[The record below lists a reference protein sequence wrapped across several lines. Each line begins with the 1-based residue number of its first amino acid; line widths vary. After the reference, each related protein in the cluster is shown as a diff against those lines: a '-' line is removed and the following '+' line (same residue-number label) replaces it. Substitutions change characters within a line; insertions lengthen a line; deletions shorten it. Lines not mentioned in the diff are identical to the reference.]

1 MRLLET
7 RPVLPSTLHGSIA
20 MLQKY
25 QPNQRLNIQTR
36 LESPALSC
44 VQTCGP
50 QLQQPLPHNAEAKML
65 LDRITLCACLL
76 IAAYCGV
83 FAWLVQAVR

>member
-1 MRLLET
+1 
-7 RPVLPSTLHGSIA
+7 

-36 LESPALSC
+36 LAFPAQSYGP
-44 VQTCGP
+44 TCGHR
-50 QLQQPLPHNAEAKML
+50 LYQPLPHNAEAKML

-76 IAAYCGV
+76 LAAYCGE